1 MVVPFTTRRQG
12 MCTCVCIERKEKR
25 EKKRGGRKGVGRT
38 EMGKI
43 IINTFY
49 FVCLVNTVLN
59 RLPLEALVGHLST
72 NINRARI

>member
-1 MVVPFTTRRQG
+1 
-12 MCTCVCIERKEKR
+12 MCACVCIERKEKR